1 MFLAIFFA
9 LFLLENVPKP
19 RINKLSPSISVF
31 LIVAIVASTTSCTS
45 DRSTPV
51 WDDTLVIISAFLT
64 FFKIYCLISFLKITP
79 IKSMIK
85 QESKLEFGTKIVRW
99 FEANKRDLPFRKD
112 RDPYK
117 VWLSEIL
124 LQQTQMATGIK
135 YYNKFIKKF
144 PTIEKLAKANEET
157 IYSMWKGLGYY
168 NRANNLHKTAQRI
181 VKNYRG
187 VFPRDYNELLG
198 LPGIGKYTAAAI
210 SSICFNN
217 KKYVIDAN
225 VYRVLSRYLGLN
237 TKINKA
243 GSYKYFETLSGEL
256 AKGIK
261 ETGTYNEA
269 IMDFGSL
276 ICKPK
281 NPKCEICN
289 TRKTCFSYINNTQ
302 EKYPLKENIK
312 KKKIRYFNYFAIQNE
327 DFYLMQKR
335 NNNDI
340 WKNLFEFYLIED
352 KSQKNAQNVFQVNL
366 NLHKNVIS
374 YEETTQEVSQ
384 LSHQKIYVSF
394 RECFIK
400 GKRDFSLIEKLLK
413 LKRIK
418 KQKTKNYGFPKV
430 IDKYLKYK
438 S

>member
-1 MFLAIFFA
+1 
-9 LFLLENVPKP
+9 
-19 RINKLSPSISVF
+19 
-31 LIVAIVASTTSCTS
+31 
-45 DRSTPV
+45 
-51 WDDTLVIISAFLT
+51 
-64 FFKIYCLISFLKITP
+64 
-79 IKSMIK
+79 MIK
-85 QESKLEFGTKIVRW
+85 QESKLEFGAKIVRW

-144 PTIEKLAKANEET
+144 STIEKLAKANEET

-210 SSICFNN
+210 SSICFNS

-243 GSYKYFETLSGEL
+243 GSYKYFETLSVEL

-289 TRKTCFSYINNTQ
+289 TRKKCFSYINNTQ
-302 EKYPLKENIK
+302 EKYPLKEKIK

-384 LSHQKIYVSF
+384 LRHQKIYVSF